1 MAENIR
7 KLKTSQN
14 PASYYITDYFTNKVF
29 NKQHITETEFKKQES
44 DDQVTFANQQRQNL
58 EEKLQMLQKINKQLV

>member
-14 PASYYITDYFTNKVF
+14 LASYYITDYFTNKVY
-29 NKQHITETEFKKQES
+29 NKQNNTESEFKKQES
-44 DDQVTFANQQRQNL
+44 DDQVTFSN
-58 EEKLQMLQKINKQLV
+58 

>member
-14 PASYYITDYFTNKVF
+14 PASYYITDYFTNKVY
-29 NKQHITETEFKKQES
+29 NKQNNIETEFKKQHS
-44 DDQVTFANQQRQNL
+44 
-58 EEKLQMLQKINKQLV
+58 EEQITQSN